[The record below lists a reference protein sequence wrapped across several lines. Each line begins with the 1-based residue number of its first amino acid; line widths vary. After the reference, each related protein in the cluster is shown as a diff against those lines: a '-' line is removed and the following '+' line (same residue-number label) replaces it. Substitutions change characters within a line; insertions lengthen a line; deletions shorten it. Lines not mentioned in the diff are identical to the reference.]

1 MASDQTTHWEGCE
14 REHHACALAVIDALR
29 TLVAKARETVR
40 VVQAQRDILLA
51 QQKALLTAR
60 DALRTRL
67 AQMETDIRDA
77 AGELRVEMP
86 QPGTVTAKLLS
97 ANVLL
102 RRERD
107 AARRWRD
114 EAVAACAQRGC
125 ASRERRLTEAVVE
138 RDAAQARVRALAE
151 AVERFEGIGHV
162 ADCDRDIDEN
172 KCDANPLA
180 CPGTHRAC
188 TCGWSDVEAALDAL
202 AAPER
207 GDG

>member
-1 MASDQTTHWEGCE
+1 MADPTTD
-14 REHHACALAVIDALR
+14 LDAL
-29 TLVAKARETVR
+29 VARMRELH
-40 VVQAQRDILLA
+40 APDPEEPGSCFMEYPCEMP
-51 QQKALLTAR
+51 ALLDAL

-67 AQMETDIRDA
+67 AATITERLDAVTRAELAETA
-77 AGELRVEMP
+77 C
-86 QPGTVTAKLLS
+86 LS
-97 ANVLL
+97 A
-102 RRERD
+102 R
-107 AARRWRD
+107 A
-114 EAVAACAQRGC
+114 
-125 ASRERRLTEAVVE
+125 E